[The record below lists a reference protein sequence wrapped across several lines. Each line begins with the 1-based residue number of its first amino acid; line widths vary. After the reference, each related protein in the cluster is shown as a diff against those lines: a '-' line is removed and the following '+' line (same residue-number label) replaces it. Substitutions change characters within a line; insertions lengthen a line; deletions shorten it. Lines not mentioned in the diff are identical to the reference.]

1 MLLTAYDLWKFYKEK
16 PVVQGVSFTI
26 NSGQILGLL
35 GSNGAGKTTIIGML
49 YGAVIPNRGFVQ
61 LGNYQVQSQPREAKK
76 MMGIVSQENNIDPDF
91 TVMENLVFFAHHY
104 RITGKKAR
112 QRAGELLALVEMQD
126 YAKYRINNLSGGLKR
141 RLVLARALINHPRFI
156 FLDEPTTGLDPDVRQ
171 NFWQLVIDLKKNG
184 CGILLTTHYMDEA
197 ERLCDDLILL
207 QQGKIIKTGSPQQ
220 IIQSEIGKEIV
231 EIEGISQ
238 ATLQQLAKQYQTW
251 YHPFGKS
258 YLLSLPAENSQVL
271 WQQLS
276 ATNPLRLTRRPGNLE
291 DVFLRIT
298 GKSLER
304 KEER

>member
-112 QRAGELLALVEMQD
+112 QRARELLALVEMQD
-126 YAKYRINNLSGGLKR
+126 YAKYRINNLSAGLKR